1 MRNHLRVWNSDVM
14 FAVYK
19 ALCHSALH
27 RFKQVC
33 NTVQKANE
41 TDITLKFAPMDKSTF
56 SILFI
61 MQKGK
66 PNAEGNAPIFARIT
80 INHQMTHLATRYY
93 LPPERWLPKEGRT
106 VGRTKEEK
114 EVNAYLDNLHGLICA
129 KYNEMFLAGEVVTA
143 RKLKCRLISKDEKS
157 MTLLELFND
166 YIKDYSKLVGV
177 SKTKKTCDR
186 YILTRR
192 RIEEFM
198 QSEYKRTD
206 ISVNDVN
213 PKFISNFEIFLR
225 SQYNLSTNYVMKT
238 ILKFKS
244 VYQVAIDNGWA
255 QRNPFASFKF
265 RYEHTERGYLTME
278 ELTILVQKAMP
289 SKRLEHIRDVFVFS
303 CFTGLA
309 YCDARALTREH
320 IITGSNNRPWLRTHR
335 QKTSTPV
342 DVPLLDVPLQILAKY
357 EGCSGNDRLLPIP
370 ANQKCNDYLKEIAAI
385 CGIEKQLTFHLA
397 RHTFATTVTQTN
409 GVPIESVS
417 KMLGH
422 RSLKTTQIYAKIVN
436 DKLAEDMTNLSTR
449 LQHLAM

>member
-1 MRNHLRVWNSDVM
+1 M
-14 FAVYK
+14 
-19 ALCHSALH
+19 LH
-27 RFKQVC
+27 CFKQVY
-33 NTVQKANE
+33 NAVQKPRKRN
-41 TDITLKFAPMDKSTF
+41 ITLKVAPMDKSTF

-66 PNAEGNAPIFARIT
+66 PNAQGNAPIFARIT

-114 EVNAYLDNLHGLICA
+114 EVNAYLDNLRGLICA

-157 MTLLELFND
+157 MTLLELFDD

-186 YILTRR
+186 YILTRKR
-192 RIEEFM
+192 VEEFM

-213 PKFISNFEIFLR
+213 PKFITSFEIFLR
-225 SQYNLSTNYVMKT
+225 TQYNLSNNYVMKM
-238 ILKFKS
+238 IQRFRS
-244 VYQVAIDNGWA
+244 IYQVAIDNGWA
-255 QRNPFASFKF
+255 HKNPFVSFKLKF
-265 RYEHTERGYLTME
+265 ENTERGYLTME
-278 ELTILVQKAMP
+278 ELTNLMNKQLI
-289 SKRLEHIRDVFVFS
+289 SKRLEQIRYVFVFS

-309 YCDARALTREH
+309 YCDAQALTPEH
-320 IITGSNNRPWLRTHR
+320 IIVGPNRAPWLRTHR

-342 DVPLLDVPLQILAKY
+342 DVPLLEIPLQILAKY
-357 EGCSGNDRLLPIP
+357 EGCCPNGKLLPIP
-370 ANQKCNDYLKEIAAI
+370 SNQKCNDYLKEIAAI
-385 CGIEKQLTFHLA
+385 CGIEKRLTFHLA
-397 RHTFATTVTQTN
+397 RHTFATTVTLTN

-422 RSLKTTQIYAKIVN
+422 RSLRTTQVYAKIVH
-436 DKLAEDMTNLSTR
+436 DKLAEDMANLSTR
-449 LQHLAM
+449 LQSVGL